1 MKDTIRNKKRA
12 SRIYF
17 RSIITTYDLVHF
29 KKMTEKYRKYRKVY
43 LINDVETSIFGEQI
57 KYSYLELRTIKNV
70 YRYVSL
76 TLPHYEEF

>member
-1 MKDTIRNKKRA
+1 MKDIIKNKKRVGK
-12 SRIYF
+12 IYF
-17 RSIITTYDLVHF
+17 RPIITTYDLSHF